1 VKKEEAVMKRTCN
14 ETRELMPDLAAGL
27 TPATPEVKAHLDTC
41 AECAG
46 KLEAFRQTMT
56 LLDEWQAPEPSPY
69 FDVRLRAHLRE
80 ARAKQPVGW
89 LRWLRKPVLAASFA
103 LLMVA
108 SVTLVRMNSGERGS
122 STTSS
127 PALETQAQAEPGTA
141 VGDLQAL
148 EKNQNLY
155 SDFDVLDD
163 LAVQQDVTANP

>member
-1 VKKEEAVMKRTCN
+1 MKSNCN
-14 ETRELMPDLAAGL
+14 EIRELMPDLAAGL
-27 TPATPEVKAHLDTC
+27 TAVTPEMKAHLDSC

-69 FDVRLRAHLRE
+69 FDVRLMARVRE
-80 ARAKQPVGW
+80 ESAQQPVGW
-89 LRWLRKPVLAASFA
+89 LRWLRKPVLAVSFA
-103 LLMVA
+103 LMMVA
-108 SVTLVRMNSGERGS
+108 SVTLYRMNHGPAGTTTTPE
-122 STTSS
+122 STV
-127 PALETQAQAEPGTA
+127 ALQTVVEPGTA

>member
-1 VKKEEAVMKRTCN
+1 MKSNCN

-27 TPATPEVKAHLDTC
+27 TAITPEVKAHLDSC

-46 KLEAFRQTMT
+46 KLEAFRQTMS

-69 FDVRLRAHLRE
+69 FDVRLKARLRE
-80 ARAKQPVGW
+80 ESAKQPVGW
-89 LRWLRKPVLAASFA
+89 LRWLRKPVLAVSFA

-108 SVTLVRMNSGERGS
+108 SVTLVRMNNSHTGGA
-122 STTSS
+122 TT
-127 PALETQAQAEPGTA
+127 PEVAVGIQAPAEPGTA